1 MVTVYKMFYL
11 HRKGCQMS
19 WKARVVS
26 MLLAAPLFGFAAD
39 WSYHVKTDPF
49 DNVTIKTAR
58 AVGPG
63 WASVA
68 LETHSNGVRMAYFSG
83 AEFECFVDC
92 FVRVKFDDDAPV
104 VFAAEAPRVISSLLV
119 IKDFDGFMQ
128 RVAKA
133 KVVTLRAK
141 FFRRTQDLV
150 VEIGAPLD
158 LSRFAEAERLAALR
172 KQCEA
177 GAVSEDYAVCMQRAL
192 GQ

>member
-1 MVTVYKMFYL
+1 
-11 HRKGCQMS
+11 MS
-19 WKARVVS
+19 WKVRLIS
-26 MLLAAPLFGFAAD
+26 MLLAAPVCGFAAD
-39 WSYHVKTDPF
+39 WTYHVKTDPF

-63 WASVA
+63 LASVSV
-68 LETHSNGVRMAYFSG
+68 ETRSNGVRLAYFSG

-92 FVRVKFDDDAPV
+92 VVRVKFDDDAPV
-104 VFAAEAPRVISSLLV
+104 AFAAEAPRLISSLLV
-119 IKDFDGFMQ
+119 IKDFDGFVQ
-128 RVAKA
+128 RVANA

-158 LSRFAEAERLAALR
+158 FSKFAEAERLGALR

-177 GAVSEDYAVCMQRAL
+177 GAVFEDYSACMRRAL